1 MTYRKGF
8 TMAELILAIFIFG
21 FMSMSLATIYATA
34 NRHMFQ
40 NYRRNII
47 KTNADF
53 AMKVLHNTL
62 STATRIDFPAY
73 GAAADTLRFASNVS
87 QGLQAGNASGCYRIS
102 TPDEARWH
110 QFCVAPDNTPGNA
123 GVNNL
128 YYHTGTIPGGN
139 AGCMVAAPATW
150 NGTGASGYPAFC
162 GFGGGGTVT
171 LLMQYVVPPPAPRSQ
186 FTFSRAAL
194 DGVREVPSV
203 RISLRSFWVAA
214 NRGFGSNQRD
224 VDFSLDSLITIN
236 RTSQP

>member
-62 STATRIDFPAY
+62 STATRIDFPVY
-73 GAAADTLRFASNVS
+73 GAAGNTLAFASNVD
-87 QGLQAGNASGCYRIS
+87 QLNGCYRIS
-102 TPDEARWH
+102 IPDPAAWH
-110 QFCVAPDNTPGNA
+110 YFCVAPDTNPGNA

-128 YYHTGTIPGGN
+128 YYHTGPIPGGN

-150 NGTGASGYPAFC
+150 NGTGGNGYPSFC

-171 LLMQYVVPPPAPRSQ
+171 LLMQHVAPPNPPRSQ
-186 FTFSRAAL
+186 FAFSRAAV
-194 DGVREVPSV
+194 DGVRETPSV

-224 VDFSLDSLITIN
+224 VDFSLDSLVTIN
-236 RTSQP
+236 RTSLP

>member
-62 STATRIDFPAY
+62 STATRIDRPAY
-73 GAAADTLRFASNVS
+73 GAADNILAFASNVS
-87 QGLQAGNASGCYRIS
+87 QGLQAANSPGCYRIS
-102 TPDEARWH
+102 PPDPAAWH
-110 QFCVAPDNTPGNA
+110 YFCVAPDNTPGNA
-123 GVNNL
+123 GLNNL
-128 YYHTGTIPGGN
+128 YYHTGLIPGGA
-139 AGCMVAAPATW
+139 AGCMAAAPATW

-171 LLMQYVVPPPAPRSQ
+171 LLMQYVVPPLPPRSQ
-186 FTFSRAAL
+186 FTFSRAAV

-214 NRGFGSNQRD
+214 NRGFAANQRD

-236 RTSQP
+236 RASLP

>member
-62 STATRIDFPAY
+62 STATRIDTPAY
-73 GAAADTLRFASNVS
+73 GTAGNILAFASNVS
-87 QGLQAGNASGCYRIS
+87 QGLQVANSPGCYRIS
-102 TPDEARWH
+102 PPDPASWH
-110 QFCVAPDNTPGNA
+110 YFCVAHDNTPGNV

-128 YYHTGTIPGGN
+128 YYHTGTIPGGA

-150 NGTGASGYPAFC
+150 NGTGVNGYPAFC

-236 RTSQP
+236 RTSLP